1 MSITRIN
8 EFRSSEGNNT
18 QLREQLVLL
27 IPVIESAQGCLSC
40 QLLQSQKDENHFVVI
55 EVWDD
60 VESHQASL
68 KDVRPE
74 VFHELKKY
82 LAVPPT
88 GEYYDYCHAR

>member
-8 EFRSSEGNNT
+8 EFRSVAGSSDL
-18 QLREQLVLL
+18 LRDQIIAIV
-27 IPVIESAQGCLSC
+27 PVIESSQGCLSC
-40 QLLQSQKDENHFVVI
+40 QLLHSHKDRNHFVLI

-68 KDVRPE
+68 KNVRPE

-82 LAVPPT
+82 LVVPPT